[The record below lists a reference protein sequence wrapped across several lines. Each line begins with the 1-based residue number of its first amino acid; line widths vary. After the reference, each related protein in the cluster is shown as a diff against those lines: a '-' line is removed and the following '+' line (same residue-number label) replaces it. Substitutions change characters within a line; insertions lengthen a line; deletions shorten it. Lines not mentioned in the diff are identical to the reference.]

1 TPRSLSTERPAN
13 LDPPDELPAVLQVLL
28 SQQYRLRALIL
39 LYRFMNLG
47 PWAVDLALAVGIYP
61 YMTKLLASTTTE
73 IREILIL
80 VWARL
85 SAVDMALHPDL
96 MKREGLDYFVGYLVN
111 NIQMQGEAAG
121 AAAVSEKVRLCDTV
135 CAASAFTLAMLCR
148 DNFDAQLLC
157 FDERVLDYFLVY
169 LQRPDNGTEE
179 RACLCTWIILCLA
192 ELWKTHPNAKWMAVM
207 YKLCVIAS
215 KKEEQQQNSNCGA
228 PSFEELLASSAEDH
242 GVDACNAQDLLIQMT
257 FHRAP
262 VVRASAVYAMGTL
275 AHELTQLGDD
285 AGVLAIVRRAERQM
299 YAALLQAAGD
309 GSPMVRREVVH
320 AIGGGVFATYMAQA
334 VEAVARVVGEER
346 RAVAGDDLLF
356 PQMYKTLLRLSADA
370 HPDVALAA
378 REACDVLMQCYAH
391 SQAFFDAEAQL
402 DQALHRLEISRSAA
416 GQAPILGF
424 LRSTAGV
431 GDALLGQP
439 RSEAEAE
446 AGTGT
451 ETETGTESPSQSSSQ
466 SRNQQRRQSAH
477 SHFHAATPT
486 AGLPPRR
493 AVGQVQQQQQQHG
506 RVVAAQA
513 EVPHAQSH
521 RYTMHF
527 APMVREALLREP
539 IKSPERKKALPP
551 AVADA
556 WLAWGRHELRAQAST
571 LVDWAGAH
579 FTEFDISLFANV
591 SGPLRGSAALAES
604 RERARRVAR
613 MEASARAMG
622 AGAGQ
627 MKWVDVAAVAAGAAG
642 ASAALLHPVEPHAV
656 VATRL
661 GSVAVYDW
669 ERGAQVA
676 QWGIGPRGGRHAAAG
691 DVCALH
697 LLNPLGQAKLLVG
710 TADGMV
716 RVFASHAPD
725 FAPPPAPI
733 GAVFPRPRLLT
744 AFMALPWASSDPPP
758 PHRYGLAPATV
769 VTSNQRMRALQGTTR
784 QLSALEGAHHAGLQH
799 PAPAMATAW
808 NQRSGVL
815 FAGGGGKE
823 VRVWDVAAEL
833 CIEEIAV
840 APTGGVTCISH
851 DGVSGNIFATGSAA
865 GVVRVMDRRVDAR
878 AGMVANWRE
887 HAPSR
892 ICGVAMRPGHTE
904 VVSAAASGEAY
915 SLFFASRGAKVVVND
930 LGSGLKGEGSS
941 SSAADIVVDEIKKAG
956 GQAVA
961 DYHNVL
967 EGGKIVE
974 TAIRAFGR
982 VDIVINNAGILR
994 DKSFKSMTDKDW
1006 DDVLNVHLR
1015 GAYLITKAAWPFMRK
1030 QKYGRVIM
1038 TSSAA
1043 GIYGNFGQANYAAAK
1058 QALVGLSHSLAQEGA
1073 KYGITSN
1080 AIAPLAASRMTATVM
1095 PQEILDALKPELIA
1109 PLVAYL
1115 THESTVQ
1122 SGGLYEIGAGMITAH
1137 RWEATEGVVFK
1148 ADESF
1153 TPAAVKARFD
1163 EIDNFSR
1170 PGLYYPTSIKD
1181 TDWLGKLELAKE
1193 LSTNVKKGSELRFD
1207 GKVAIVSG
1215 AGNGLGRAYAL

>member
-1 TPRSLSTERPAN
+1 
-13 LDPPDELPAVLQVLL
+13 
-28 SQQYRLRALIL
+28 
-39 LYRFMNLG
+39 
-47 PWAVDLALAVGIYP
+47 
-61 YMTKLLASTTTE
+61 
-73 IREILIL
+73 
-80 VWARL
+80 
-85 SAVDMALHPDL
+85 
-96 MKREGLDYFVGYLVN
+96 
-111 NIQMQGEAAG
+111 
-121 AAAVSEKVRLCDTV
+121 
-135 CAASAFTLAMLCR
+135 
-148 DNFDAQLLC
+148 
-157 FDERVLDYFLVY
+157 
-169 LQRPDNGTEE
+169 
-179 RACLCTWIILCLA
+179 
-192 ELWKTHPNAKWMAVM
+192 
-207 YKLCVIAS
+207 
-215 KKEEQQQNSNCGA
+215 
-228 PSFEELLASSAEDH
+228 
-242 GVDACNAQDLLIQMT
+242 
-257 FHRAP
+257 
-262 VVRASAVYAMGTL
+262 
-275 AHELTQLGDD
+275 
-285 AGVLAIVRRAERQM
+285 
-299 YAALLQAAGD
+299 
-309 GSPMVRREVVH
+309 
-320 AIGGGVFATYMAQA
+320 
-334 VEAVARVVGEER
+334 R

-556 WLAWGRHELRAQAST
+556 WLAWGRRELRAQAST

-904 VVSAAASGEAY
+904 VVSAAASGEVKFWDLRHRDAMHTIEATHAEDVGG
-915 SLFFASRGAKVVVND
+915 LRHMLAHEHAHVTLTASASTVKLWNQRGSNIGVVTGAKHTY
-930 LGSGLKGEGSS
+930 GSAASYMKSLAGYGPPRRAAAAVAAAAAVPVEPGASVAAVAMHTYLPVALMVTDDGRVSYIRPSKGSS
-941 SSAADIVVDEIKKAG
+941 SSASA
-956 GQAVA
+956 
-961 DYHNVL
+961 
-967 EGGKIVE
+967 
-974 TAIRAFGR
+974 
-982 VDIVINNAGILR
+982 
-994 DKSFKSMTDKDW
+994 
-1006 DDVLNVHLR
+1006 
-1015 GAYLITKAAWPFMRK
+1015 
-1030 QKYGRVIM
+1030 
-1038 TSSAA
+1038 SSAR
-1043 GIYGNFGQANYAAAK
+1043 GSGGGGGSSYP
-1058 QALVGLSHSLAQEGA
+1058 HHPPSLAS
-1073 KYGITSN
+1073 TR
-1080 AIAPLAASRMTATVM
+1080 ASS
-1095 PQEILDALKPELIA
+1095 IL
-1109 PLVAYL
+1109 
-1115 THESTVQ
+1115 
-1122 SGGLYEIGAGMITAH
+1122 
-1137 RWEATEGVVFK
+1137 
-1148 ADESF
+1148 
-1153 TPAAVKARFD
+1153 
-1163 EIDNFSR
+1163 
-1170 PGLYYPTSIKD
+1170 
-1181 TDWLGKLELAKE
+1181 
-1193 LSTNVKKGSELRFD
+1193 
-1207 GKVAIVSG
+1207 
-1215 AGNGLGRAYAL
+1215 